1 MEMSVFEPAN
11 GVSVRDA
18 VHRLLEDSF
27 VRPQRGH
34 SLTAF
39 PVDVMET
46 AEAVIVKA
54 SVPGVSK
61 ESLQVSY
68 EKEFLTIKAELAQE
82 NAPEKGRFL
91 LKERSFGT
99 MSRTFR
105 LPFAVDV
112 DQAGAQYKDGV
123 LTLTLPK
130 QESVK
135 PRIIQ
140 IQ

>member
-11 GVSVRDA
+11 GLSVRDA

-27 VRPQRGH
+27 VRPQRGV
-34 SLTAF
+34 AAGF
-39 PVDVMET
+39 PVDVIET

-54 SVPGVSK
+54 SIPGVSK
-61 ESLQVSY
+61 ENLQVSY
-68 EKEFLTIKAELAQE
+68 EKEFLTIKAELPQE
-82 NAPEKGRFL
+82 NAPDKARFL

-105 LPFAVDV
+105 LPFAADV
-112 DQAGAQYKDGV
+112 EQAGAEYKDGV

>member
-11 GVSVRDA
+11 GLSVRDA

-27 VRPQRGH
+27 VRPQRG
-34 SLTAF
+34 SASGF
-39 PVDVMET
+39 PVDVIET

-54 SVPGVSK
+54 SIPGVSK
-61 ESLQVSY
+61 ENLQVSY

-82 NAPEKGRFL
+82 NAPDKARFL

-105 LPFAVDV
+105 LPFAADV
-112 DQAGAQYKDGV
+112 EQAGAEYKDGV